1 MNDNQPKP
9 IQPLSIISARE
20 LMNTD
25 YPPLSFTIDKI
36 LPQGIFILAGSGK
49 IGKSWLSLDMCVAV
63 ANGGSLWE
71 FKANEGEVLYLALED
86 THPRLKGRLERITAE
101 HSHNDKLHLAISSLG
116 ITDGLIQQV
125 KDFIAAKPTT
135 RLIVIDTLERIRNSE
150 QDKSMYSCDY
160 RDINRL
166 REILDGNTVTLLL
179 VHHTR
184 KMYDPDPLNTLSGST
199 GLVGAVDGVWVL
211 EKEKR
216 TEGKGKLTIANR
228 DTEGYCFKVEFDKA
242 NCRWNFIGIDDGKI
256 TSETDENFCYL
267 IGSFIN
273 EQWQGTATQLV
284 DYLKQMDSNLSID
297 PRSISR
303 KLESVS
309 EQLKSNY
316 GIDFKAVRTGKSRN
330 IYLSRTAQ
338 MTI

>member
-1 MNDNQPKP
+1 MSNQSKQIP
-9 IQPLSIISARE
+9 PLQTITASE
-20 LMNTD
+20 LMTTE
-25 YPPLSFTIDKI
+25 YPPLAFSIEEL

-63 ANGGSLWE
+63 ATGGKLWD
-71 FKANEGEVLYLALED
+71 FYATEGEVLYLALED
-86 THPRLKGRLERITAE
+86 TYPRLKDRLERISEENMIAP
-101 HSHNDKLHLAISSLG
+101 KLHLAISSLG
-116 ITDGLIQQV
+116 ITDGLIEQI
-125 KDFIAAKPTT
+125 KDFISANPNT
-135 RLIVIDTLERIRNSE
+135 RLVVIDTLERIRNGE

-160 RDINRL
+160 RDINKL
-166 REILDGNTVTLLL
+166 REALEGNTATLLL

-228 DTEGYCFKVEFDKA
+228 DTEGYCFKVEFDKE

>member
-1 MNDNQPKP
+1 MSNEPKP
-9 IQPLSIISARE
+9 IQPLNIISARE

-49 IGKSWLSLDMCVAV
+49 IGKSWLSLYMCIAV
-63 ANGGSLWE
+63 ANGGSLWD

-86 THPRLKGRLERITAE
+86 THPRLKERLERISEE

-160 RDINRL
+160 RDIGKL
-166 REILDGNTVTLLL
+166 REILTDNTATLLL

-228 DTEGYCFKVEFDKA
+228 DTEGHCFNVEFDKE
-242 NCRWNFIGIDDGKI
+242 NCRWNFLGAEEEFRENEDDAFCDLI
-256 TSETDENFCYL
+256 AEFVTSTFH
-267 IGSFIN
+267 
-273 EQWQGTATQLV
+273 GTAT
-284 DYLKQMDSNLSID
+284 
-297 PRSISR
+297 
-303 KLESVS
+303 E
-309 EQLKSNY
+309 
-316 GIDFKAVRTGKSRN
+316 
-330 IYLSRTAQ
+330 
-338 MTI
+338 